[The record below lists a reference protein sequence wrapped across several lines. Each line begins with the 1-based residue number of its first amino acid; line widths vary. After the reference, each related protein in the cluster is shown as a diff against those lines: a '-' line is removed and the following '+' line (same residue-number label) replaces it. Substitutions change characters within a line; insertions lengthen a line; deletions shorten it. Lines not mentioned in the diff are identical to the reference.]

1 MNTIIK
7 QITDGN
13 TSLGIELGSTR
24 IKAVLL
30 SDDGKMLAQ
39 GNHDW
44 ENELKDG
51 VWTYSL
57 ERVSAGLKDS
67 YAKLKTDVKEK
78 YGVTIKTFGSMGISA
93 MMHGYLAFD
102 KDDNL
107 LVPFRTWRNMITPDA
122 AEKLTKEFNFN
133 IPQRWSIA
141 HLEQAIINGES
152 HIGDIAFITTLSGYV
167 HYMLTGKKVLGV
179 GDASGMF
186 PIDST
191 ANDYNQAMI
200 EKYDELHA
208 ADGFGWKIRD
218 ILPKVL
224 CAGENAGTL
233 TAEGAKFLDADGDL
247 EAGIICCP
255 PEGDAGTGMV
265 ATNSIKEKTGN
276 VSAGTSIFS
285 MIVLEKELANVYEE
299 IDLVTTPDG
308 KPVAMVHCNN
318 CTSDIDAWVKL
329 FSQVL
334 DSFGCEYKKYELY
347 DKLYNMAL
355 SADENCGGVVTYNLF
370 SGETIL
376 DNIPEGRPMMVRMP
390 DADFSFPN
398 LAKSLIY
405 SSFATLKIGMDILT
419 EKENV
424 KVEMLLG
431 HGGLFKTKDVAQI
444 LMSSALSVPVSVMT
458 TAAEGGAWGIATLAQ
473 YLKNKAEG
481 ETLSEYLDNR
491 VFASAEVS
499 VKEPDAKEKAVFDRY
514 IEKYTA
520 GVEIQKTAI
529 NCLK

>member
-1 MNTIIK
+1 MISASELIK
-7 QITDGN
+7 NGN

-24 IKAVLL
+24 IKAVLIGDNGEL
-30 SDDGKMLAQ
+30 LAQ

-51 VWTYSL
+51 VWTYSM
-57 ERVSAGLKDS
+57 ERVTAGLQDS
-67 YAKLKTDVKEK
+67 YKNLKKDVKEK
-78 YGVTIKTFGSMGISA
+78 FGVTLNKVGAIGISA

-102 KDDNL
+102 KEGNL
-107 LVPFRTWRNMITPDA
+107 LAPFRTWRNMITPDA
-122 AEKLTKEFNFN
+122 AAKLTQEFNFN

-141 HLEQAIINGES
+141 HLEQAIINGED
-152 HIGDIAFITTLSGYV
+152 HIDKIDYITTLSGYV
-167 HYMLTGKKVLGV
+167 HFLLTGERVLGV

-186 PIDST
+186 PIDSNT
-191 ANDYNQAMI
+191 NDYDQKMI
-200 EKYDELHA
+200 ERFDEIHSGA
-208 ADGFGWKIRD
+208 GFTWKIRD

-224 CAGENAGTL
+224 CAGENAGKL
-233 TAEGAKFLDADGDL
+233 TSEGAKLLDVDGEL
-247 EAGIICCP
+247 ESGVICCP

-285 MIVLEKELANVYEE
+285 MIVLEKQLENVYEE

-334 DSFGCEYKKYELY
+334 TSFGCEFKKYELY
-347 DKLYNMAL
+347 DKLYNAAL
-355 SADENCGGVVTYNLF
+355 NADDDCGGVVTYNLF

-376 DNIPEGRPMMVRMP
+376 GIPEGRPMLVRMP
-390 DADFSFPN
+390 DAKMTFEN
-398 LAKSLIY
+398 VAKSLIY
-405 SSFATLKIGMDILT
+405 SSFATLKVGMDILT

-458 TAAEGGAWGIATLAQ
+458 TAAEGGAWGIAILAQ
-473 YLKNKAEG
+473 YLKNKEEG
-481 ETLSEYLDNR
+481 ETLSQYLDNK
-491 VFASAEVS
+491 VFAGADVS
-499 VKEPDAKEKAVFDRY
+499 VKNPDSAEKAKFDKY
-514 IEKYTA
+514 IEKYVS
-520 GVEIQKTAI
+520 GVEIQKAAI
-529 NCLK
+529 KSL